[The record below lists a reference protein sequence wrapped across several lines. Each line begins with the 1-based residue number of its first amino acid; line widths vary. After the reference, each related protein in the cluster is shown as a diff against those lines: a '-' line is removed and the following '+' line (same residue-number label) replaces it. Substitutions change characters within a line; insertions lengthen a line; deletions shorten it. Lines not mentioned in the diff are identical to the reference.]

1 MTFVPKMMSNF
12 WRSVW
17 TSVQFLS
24 THITCL
30 IPLAIC
36 ESGEDYYCM
45 YYDAIPTVVDV
56 ITPMAPESLKSCT
69 VKNPKI
75 KDIKSEV
82 DNVEDVEDEFNFD
95 IIVEIGAT
103 RERQIEYLIYDTLS
117 LVGTVGGTLGLFVGF
132 SFYDFICM
140 IIDLFFDKLKI
151 D

>member
-1 MTFVPKMMSNF
+1 
-12 WRSVW
+12 
-17 TSVQFLS
+17 
-24 THITCL
+24 
-30 IPLAIC
+30 
-36 ESGEDYYCM
+36 M
-45 YYDAIPTVVDV
+45 YSDAIPKVVDI
-56 ITPMAPESLKSCT
+56 ITSLAPESLKSCT

-75 KDIKSEV
+75 KDIKGEV
-82 DNVEDVEDEFNFD
+82 DNVEDVEDEFTFK

>member
-1 MTFVPKMMSNF
+1 MFTVQSFIASQL
-12 WRSVW
+12 
-17 TSVQFLS
+17 QFLS
-24 THITCL
+24 AHITCL

-56 ITPMAPESLKSCT
+56 ITPLAPESLKSCT

-82 DNVEDVEDEFNFD
+82 GNVEDVEDEFNFD

>member
-1 MTFVPKMMSNF
+1 
-12 WRSVW
+12 
-17 TSVQFLS
+17 
-24 THITCL
+24 
-30 IPLAIC
+30 
-36 ESGEDYYCM
+36 M
-45 YYDAIPTVVDV
+45 YYDAIPTTVVDV
-56 ITPMAPESLKSCT
+56 ITPLAPESLKSCT

-82 DNVEDVEDEFNFD
+82 GNAEDVEDEFNFD

>member
-1 MTFVPKMMSNF
+1 
-12 WRSVW
+12 
-17 TSVQFLS
+17 
-24 THITCL
+24 
-30 IPLAIC
+30 
-36 ESGEDYYCM
+36 M
-45 YYDAIPTVVDV
+45 YYAAIPKVVDI
-56 ITPMAPESLKSCT
+56 ITPLAPESLKSCM

-82 DNVEDVEDEFNFD
+82 GNVEDVEDEFTFK

-140 IIDLFFDKLKI
+140 IIDLFFD
-151 D
+151 

>member
-1 MTFVPKMMSNF
+1 
-12 WRSVW
+12 
-17 TSVQFLS
+17 
-24 THITCL
+24 
-30 IPLAIC
+30 
-36 ESGEDYYCM
+36 M
-45 YYDAIPTVVDV
+45 YYDAIPTTVVDT
-56 ITPMAPESLKSCT
+56 ITPLAPESLKSCT

-82 DNVEDVEDEFNFD
+82 GNVEDVEDEFNFD

>member
-1 MTFVPKMMSNF
+1 MVFTVQSFIASQL
-12 WRSVW
+12 
-17 TSVQFLS
+17 QFLS
-24 THITCL
+24 AHITCL
-30 IPLAIC
+30 IPLANC

-45 YYDAIPTVVDV
+45 YYDAIPAVVDV
-56 ITPMAPESLKSCT
+56 ITPLAPESLKSCT

-82 DNVEDVEDEFNFD
+82 GNVEDVEDEFNFD

>member
-1 MTFVPKMMSNF
+1 
-12 WRSVW
+12 
-17 TSVQFLS
+17 
-24 THITCL
+24 
-30 IPLAIC
+30 
-36 ESGEDYYCM
+36 M
-45 YYDAIPTVVDV
+45 YYNAIPKVVDI
-56 ITPMAPESLKSCT
+56 ITPLAPESLKSCT

-82 DNVEDVEDEFNFD
+82 DNVEDVEDEFTFD

>member
-1 MTFVPKMMSNF
+1 MG
-12 WRSVW
+12 
-17 TSVQFLS
+17 S
-24 THITCL
+24 TQVNDIITH
-30 IPLAIC
+30 LAP
-36 ESGEDYYCM
+36 D
-45 YYDAIPTVVDV
+45 
-56 ITPMAPESLKSCT
+56 SLKSCT

-82 DNVEDVEDEFNFD
+82 GNVEDVEDEFNFD